1 MKGNACS
8 VSYVSQPQLCVAG
21 KGFTAYCQTSSATA
35 AAPCHPSH
43 LARATRPSSFE
54 ASQCLDFSFS
64 SEAQP
69 HHIFIRHQV
78 QPGFLLSLVRPKSHF
93 FVSILIYSWLTYF
106 SRPIMCV
113 SEFETDFIL
122 SLIEPLFSPF
132 SSLLSCPRA
141 CWCEFRVRVE
151 EIVSTWIPREIPD

>member
-43 LARATRPSSFE
+43 LARATSPSSLE

-69 HHIFIRHQV
+69 HNIFIRHQV
-78 QPGFLLSLVRPKSHF
+78 QPGFLLSLVRPESHFICLKSHLAQYPSLPDQSCVF
-93 FVSILIYSWLTYF
+93 QNSKLISFWAWLNHF
-106 SRPIMCV
+106 SR
-113 SEFETDFIL
+113 L
-122 SLIEPLFSPF
+122 SPPCFLVLEPAGVNSVWEW
-132 SSLLSCPRA
+132 R
-141 CWCEFRVRVE
+141 R
-151 EIVSTWIPREIPD
+151 

>member
-43 LARATRPSSFE
+43 LARATSPSSLE
-54 ASQCLDFSFS
+54 ASQCLDPSFG

-69 HHIFIRHQV
+69 HNIFINTSQHIHQT
-78 QPGFLLSLVRPKSHF
+78 P
-93 FVSILIYSWLTYF
+93 
-106 SRPIMCV
+106 
-113 SEFETDFIL
+113 
-122 SLIEPLFSPF
+122 SP
-132 SSLLSCPRA
+132 
-141 CWCEFRVRVE
+141 
-151 EIVSTWIPREIPD
+151 TWIPPKPCST

>member
-43 LARATRPSSFE
+43 LARATSPSSLE
-54 ASQCLDFSFS
+54 ASQCLDSSFG

-69 HHIFIRHQV
+69 HNIFIRHQV
-78 QPGFLLSLVRPKSHF
+78 QPGFLLSHVRPESHF
-93 FVSILIYSWLTYF
+93 FCLKFYLA
-106 SRPIMCV
+106 
-113 SEFETDFIL
+113 E
-122 SLIEPLFSPF
+122 
-132 SSLLSCPRA
+132 
-141 CWCEFRVRVE
+141 
-151 EIVSTWIPREIPD
+151 